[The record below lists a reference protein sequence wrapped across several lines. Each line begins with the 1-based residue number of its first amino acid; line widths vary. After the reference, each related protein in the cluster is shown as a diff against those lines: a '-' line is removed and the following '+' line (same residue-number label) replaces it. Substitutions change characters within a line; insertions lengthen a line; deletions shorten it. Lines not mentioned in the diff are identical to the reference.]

1 MLVPIK
7 VKSLKPDRSKYKA
20 YDILF
25 EPENLEVQ
33 LEISDK
39 EVEFDDNVYYV
50 TKAGLKQIIAELAD
64 LVDEVDLDHLHS
76 LNK

>member
-1 MLVPIK
+1 MQVPIK
-7 VKSLKPDRSKYKA
+7 VVSLKPDSSKYKA
-20 YDILF
+20 YDVLF
-25 EPENLEVQ
+25 EPVDLVID
-33 LEISDK
+33 LEIPEK
-39 EVEFDDNVYYV
+39 EVVLDDNVYYV